1 MEDKEKD
8 QFCWGKS
15 KRLYYFLMEST
26 EYLHPDIYGWRI
38 KFRRM
43 FLTVGTL
50 AFTYTTTNT
59 AIATTH
65 YSSKDEI
72 QNILDYAGTNLT
84 WPDSGSALD
93 DVFELYNSMTKT
105 KSYLMMTA
113 SLLFWIGLIMDFIS
127 HHSANYKTML
137 FSTSRISNF
146 FGSLIVFASV
156 IIVGLPDYLE
166 ASNLDRFCP
175 PCGVRFDKTVRQVAE
190 FSIGISQLFK
200 RNIWNCM

>member
-1 MEDKEKD
+1 ML
-8 QFCWGKS
+8 G
-15 KRLYYFLMEST
+15 LLVLLMI
-26 EYLHPDIYGWRI
+26 LPRP
-38 KFRRM
+38 
-43 FLTVGTL
+43 LL
-50 AFTYTTTNT
+50 ALGIGYT
-59 AIATTH
+59 IAR
-65 YSSKDEI
+65 SMPSLPVRPVMI
-72 QNILDYAGTNLT
+72 
-84 WPDSGSALD
+84 SG
-93 DVFELYNSMTKT
+93 
-105 KSYLMMTA
+105 
-113 SLLFWIGLIMDFIS
+113 LFWIGLIMDFIS

-200 RNIWNCM
+200 RKIFGIAFNLSFFTF